1 MKIFVINA
9 GSSSLKYQL
18 FEMPSPQPVCSG
30 QVEKIGGSAE
40 IKHVIA
46 GDKPLEIKRATS
58 VVNHGEAM
66 QEIIGLLTD
75 KTIGVIDSPD
85 DIVAV
90 GHRVVHG
97 GETFSEA
104 TIITEAA
111 KEKIKQLFSLAPLHN
126 PVNYECL
133 VLAEKTF
140 LKAKQIAIFDT
151 AFHQTIPPAAYRYAI
166 PSKYYDE
173 QQIRV
178 YGFHGTS
185 HKYVTDKL
193 AKHLGQIP
201 SSVIS
206 IHLGNGC
213 SMAAVKDGRSI
224 DTTMGFGPLAGLVM
238 GTRSG
243 DIDPSV
249 LLHFAEHYKM
259 SFGQISALLNKQS
272 GMAGFTGTNDM
283 RDVRKLINSGDK
295 QAIIAEQIYVYRIKR
310 YIGAYA
316 AAMNGLDAIIFTA
329 GVGENDRDIR
339 RLVCADLDFLGI
351 ELDEE
356 KNQAAREAVCELQV
370 AGSRVQIFMVR
381 TNEELE
387 IAEQCYQLMQ

>member
-18 FEMPSPQPVCSG
+18 FDMPSPDPVCSG
-30 QVEKIGGSAE
+30 QVEKIGSAAE
-40 IKHVIA
+40 IRHSVT
-46 GDKPLEIKRATS
+46 GEKPYEIKRATPAK
-58 VVNHGEAM
+58 NHGEAM
-66 QEIIGLLTD
+66 QEIIQLLTD
-75 KTIGVIDSPD
+75 KTFGVISSPD
-85 DIVAV
+85 DIFVV

-97 GETFSEA
+97 GEAFSEA
-104 TIITEAA
+104 TLVTEAA
-111 KEKIKQLFSLAPLHN
+111 KDKIRQLFSSAPLHN

-140 LKAKQIAIFDT
+140 LKAKQIAVFDT
-151 AFHQTIPPAAYRYAI
+151 AFHQTIPAAAYRYAI

-185 HKYVTDKL
+185 HKYVTGKL
-193 AKHLGQIP
+193 AKYSGKLP

-213 SMAAVKDGRSI
+213 SMAAVKDGRSV
-224 DTTMGFGPLAGLVM
+224 DTTMGFGPLAGLMM

-259 SFGQISALLNKQS
+259 SFEEISTLLNKQS
-272 GMAGFTGTNDM
+272 GMSGFTGTNDM
-283 RDVRKLINSGDK
+283 RDVRKLIN
-295 QAIIAEQIYVYRIKR
+295 
-310 YIGAYA
+310 
-316 AAMNGLDAIIFTA
+316 A
-329 GVGENDRDIR
+329 G
-339 RLVCADLDFLGI
+339 
-351 ELDEE
+351 
-356 KNQAAREAVCELQV
+356 
-370 AGSRVQIFMVR
+370 
-381 TNEELE
+381 
-387 IAEQCYQLMQ
+387 